1 MINRVWSVTE
11 AAMAARSWPCSAVF
25 GTRTATAP
33 AVAAMMGYA
42 SNERHENRISS
53 PSWQDTVAEMF
64 GQADRATSGGD
75 PIRRHPQQLGEAF
88 SQCHSAHVRVAVRRG
103 RGRGDGFGHAG
114 QWTVRHLVGG
124 QLDRAGHGTSGH
136 VLGQLFEISA
146 GQHGGL
152 RRRTRTEW
160 RTWVRSL
167 DALAVEA
174 ERRPCA
180 RPCREGP
187 GAAGGRSPR
196 TGSRR
201 PGATR

>member
-1 MINRVWSVTE
+1 MLGGVRNPNRHRPGSRRDDRVRLE
-11 AAMAARSWPCSAVF
+11 R
-25 GTRTATAP
+25 AP
-33 AVAAMMGYA
+33 REQDLVPVVAGH
-42 SNERHENRISS
+42 RG
-53 PSWQDTVAEMF
+53 QMF
-64 GQADRATSGGD
+64 GQADGATSGGD

-103 RGRGDGFGHAG
+103 RGLGDGLRHAG
-114 QWTVRHLVGG
+114 QRTVRHLVGG
-124 QLDRAGHGTSGH
+124 QLDRAGHGASGH
-136 VLGQLFEISA
+136 VLGQLFEVSA

-180 RPCREGP
+180 RPCRGGP